1 MSKRPRR
8 NHSPAFKAK
17 VALAAV
23 KGEKTLA
30 ELAQEYEVHP
40 NLINQ
45 WRSKLLEGAADVF
58 GAVPAASEPAVDITV
73 LHAKIGELTL
83 ANDFLGRCAR
93 EGRSVAERKA
103 MIDRDHELPLTHQAQ
118 QLEISRG
125 SIYYLPRPVS
135 SADLAIMRRI
145 DELHL
150 LYPFAGSRM
159 LRDLL
164 RQEDVSIGRRHVA
177 TLMKRMGLEAIYR
190 RPNTSKP
197 ATGHKIYPY
206 LLRKLAVTRPNQV
219 WATDI
224 TYVPMARGFVYL
236 VAIVDWFTRRVLAW
250 RVSIS
255 MDVAFC
261 IEALEEALARYG
273 KPTIFNSDQGS
284 QFTSAAFTA
293 VLHREKIAISMD
305 GKGCWRDNV
314 FVERLW
320 RSVKYE
326 DVYLN
331 AYTSVPEARAG
342 IGRYFAFYNSIRP
355 HSALGTRTP
364 DQVYFDQP

>member
-1 MSKRPRR
+1 
-8 NHSPAFKAK
+8 
-17 VALAAV
+17 
-23 KGEKTLA
+23 
-30 ELAQEYEVHP
+30 
-40 NLINQ
+40 
-45 WRSKLLEGAADVF
+45 
-58 GAVPAASEPAVDITV
+58 
-73 LHAKIGELTL
+73 
-83 ANDFLGRCAR
+83 
-93 EGRSVAERKA
+93 

-284 QFTSAAFTA
+284 
-293 VLHREKIAISMD
+293 
-305 GKGCWRDNV
+305 
-314 FVERLW
+314 
-320 RSVKYE
+320 RS
-326 DVYLN
+326 
-331 AYTSVPEARAG
+331 G
-342 IGRYFAFYNSIRP
+342 
-355 HSALGTRTP
+355 
-364 DQVYFDQP
+364 